1 MNHGQKKIVIWI
13 LVTAVISVIVILCYL
28 LFVRGQKEKEPMEAA
43 VTQESTITPTP
54 SPTKDPHKN
63 MVRSSLTGQWIDKSV
78 AKKRP
83 FAVMINNI
91 EYAFKN
97 QMGTSKADI
106 MYEALAEGGITRMMA
121 VYEDV
126 KGVRRIGSVRSARH
140 YYVQFA
146 NEWNA
151 VYCHFGHTKYAT
163 AKIEKLD
170 IDNLSGLSAIGPVV
184 YARTSKL
191 YAPHNVFTSGSK
203 LIKGAKKLKYSLK
216 RDTDKMAEHFA
227 FSEKDT
233 VPENAKSAKKAVLPF
248 SYYSTCKLIYDAKEK
263 KYLKYEYGQKHMD
276 RYNKKQLAFKN
287 VIVQFV
293 EESNIDRNGYQTMKL
308 SNDKGTGYYL
318 TNGKQIPIRW
328 VRKESSNTMKYQ
340 DKNGDILTMNPGKTY
355 IAVFPKNRQ
364 KLIRIK

>member
-1 MNHGQKKIVIWI
+1 
-13 LVTAVISVIVILCYL
+13 
-28 LFVRGQKEKEPMEAA
+28 
-43 VTQESTITPTP
+43 
-54 SPTKDPHKN
+54 
-63 MVRSSLTGQWIDKSV
+63 
-78 AKKRP
+78 
-83 FAVMINNI
+83 
-91 EYAFKN
+91 
-97 QMGTSKADI
+97 
-106 MYEALAEGGITRMMA
+106 
-121 VYEDV
+121 
-126 KGVRRIGSVRSARH
+126 
-140 YYVQFA
+140 
-146 NEWNA
+146 
-151 VYCHFGHTKYAT
+151 
-163 AKIEKLD
+163 
-170 IDNLSGLSAIGPVV
+170 
-184 YARTSKL
+184 
-191 YAPHNVFTSGSK
+191 
-203 LIKGAKKLKYSLK
+203 
-216 RDTDKMAEHFA
+216 MAEHFA

-233 VPENAKSAKKAVLPF
+233 VPENAKNAKKAVLPF